1 MIELKSVTKVYE
13 DLTVV
18 NSIDLFIPE
27 GELLVL
33 LGESGCGKTT
43 TLKMINRL
51 IHPTSG
57 EVKIDGKNNTD
68 MPPYE
73 LRREIGYCFQKIGL
87 FPHMTVANNIAIT
100 LGLLGWE
107 KAKIRERVIELLEL
121 TELDPKI
128 FYHRYPKEL
137 SGGQAQRVAV
147 ARALSAHPKVI
158 LFDEPFGKLDPLNR
172 SHLQKEIQKIK
183 NRIPFTGAF
192 VTHDMMEALLLGDR
206 IAIMKRGSIVQID
219 TPKNIFNNPI
229 DDYVASLIRAP
240 KEQMKQLEATLEG
253 GDG

>member
-1 MIELKSVTKVYE
+1 MIELKNITKVYGE
-13 DLTVV
+13 LTVV
-18 NSIDLFIPE
+18 NSLDLFIPE

-51 IHPTSG
+51 IQPSSG
-57 EVKIDGKNNTD
+57 EVKIYGKNNTD
-68 MPPYE
+68 MPPFE

-100 LGLLGWE
+100 LSLLGWE
-107 KAKIRERVIELLEL
+107 KAKKRERIIELLEL

-147 ARALSAHPKVI
+147 ARALSARPKVI

-172 SHLQKEIQKIK
+172 SHLQKEIKKIK
-183 NRIPFTGAF
+183 EKVSFTGVF
-192 VTHDMMEALLLGDR
+192 VTHDMMEALLLGNR
-206 IAIMKRGSIVQID
+206 IAIMKKGSIVQID
-219 TPKNIFNNPI
+219 TPKNIFNNPV

-240 KEQMKQLEATLEG
+240 KEQMKQLEATIERG
-253 GDG
+253 NS

>member
-1 MIELKSVTKVYE
+1 MIELKNITKAYG
-13 DLTVV
+13 DIKVV
-18 NSIDLFIPE
+18 NSIDLTIPE

-51 IHPTSG
+51 IQPSSG
-57 EVKIDGKNNTD
+57 EVKIDGRNNTD

-87 FPHMTVANNIAIT
+87 FPHMTVADNIAIT
-100 LGLLGWE
+100 LKLLGWE
-107 KAKIRERVIELLEL
+107 RSKKKERVIELLEL
-121 TELDPKI
+121 TELDPKV

-147 ARALSAHPKVI
+147 ARALSARPKVV

-172 SHLQKEIQKIK
+172 SHLQKEIIKIYTKKLSKTCTLVFQELLKNIK
-183 NRIPFTGAF
+183 NMT
-192 VTHDMMEALLLGDR
+192 
-206 IAIMKRGSIVQID
+206 SI
-219 TPKNIFNNPI
+219 T
-229 DDYVASLIRAP
+229 
-240 KEQMKQLEATLEG
+240 
-253 GDG
+253 

>member
-1 MIELKSVTKVYE
+1 MIELKNITKAYGG
-13 DLTVV
+13 LNVV
-18 NSIDLFIPE
+18 NSIDLFVPE

-51 IHPTSG
+51 IQPTSG
-57 EVKIDGKNNTD
+57 EVKIDGKSNLD
-68 MPPYE
+68 LPPSE

-107 KAKIRERVIELLEL
+107 KAKKKERVIELLEL

-183 NRIPFTGAF
+183 EKVSFTGVF
-192 VTHDMMEALLLGDR
+192 VTHDMMEALLLGNR
-206 IAIMKRGSIVQID
+206 IAIMKKGSIVQID

-240 KEQMKQLEATLEG
+240 KEQMKHLEATLERG
-253 GDG
+253 NS

>member
-1 MIELKSVTKVYE
+1 
-13 DLTVV
+13 
-18 NSIDLFIPE
+18 
-27 GELLVL
+27 
-33 LGESGCGKTT
+33 
-43 TLKMINRL
+43 
-51 IHPTSG
+51 
-57 EVKIDGKNNTD
+57 
-68 MPPYE
+68 MP

-147 ARALSAHPKVI
+147 ARALSANPKVI

-240 KEQMKQLEATLEG
+240 KEQMKQLEATLER